1 MSSRV
6 ESDPASSMEG
16 CKRSALV
23 RKDVAVAHVSTWSVL
38 VEKEGHSVPRQ
49 DIFDAY
55 LQECK
60 AHQLETTNQA
70 AFGKLFKRV
79 FPSAGARRLGQRRQ
93 NKMHY
98 RNIEWRDR
106 VDPEEL
112 SAIEAARSKREERSR
127 RLATA
132 QQAERL
138 VWVREDD
145 RDNQQEEATAATE
158 LGPTEAVFAAAVG
171 VARWTVDVIVAFS
184 PFVSVGTHS
193 VDDDHD
199 VDTKRARSDQ
209 DEETGERPN
218 SSSTSSVSV
227 KLERRHTDEVEVEF
241 EIRQASERKRRRN
254 ERHRESED
262 EEGFTVLSRECDS
275 RRVLRS
281 PADYYRMVTR
291 DAWAPGAHMTLV
303 QVAGE
308 CSALYRRELWNIA
321 PINPLCLEDTSL
333 SWLLTT
339 TEGSQDVSAHA
350 LSSYIMLTQSSFIC
364 GYIDASREF
373 FHRAYLQLEALSVEP
388 DYDIAAALL
397 PLSWWCRFYSAN
409 EAEGHQKEVY
419 CVTVGA
425 KICESVGAINDATY
439 SGLINMQALHEMK
452 NITKWLAETKKRP
465 PFQKEWKTS
474 RIPRQSTGEL
484 HQRMCHIYGILL
496 QQFSFCMGREGTA
509 EERKESARIL
519 ECDLLPQAQDLLRAL
534 HRYRHSQD
542 EAPAIQTHHLIRAYV
557 LGIRTLIYVCLQSPK
572 QNDSAKELVLHLVS
586 TNSPIMVIAMHE
598 LCSNN
603 FVIFK
608 STINILARCREVRLL
623 QLFRDKLVPYATQ
636 FYWVGTIH
644 AFVVDA
650 IMFNISSSSW
660 PSAFPPHPA
669 PPPTTLPPAYPQP

>member
-1 MSSRV
+1 M
-6 ESDPASSMEG
+6 
-16 CKRSALV
+16 
-23 RKDVAVAHVSTWSVL
+23 
-38 VEKEGHSVPRQ
+38 EKEGHSVPRQ

-138 VWVREDD
+138 VWVREDEIEITSKK
-145 RDNQQEEATAATE
+145 RQQQQQSSGQPRPSSLLPLASPAGQSTSSSPSLPSSASARIASTTTMMSTPSAPVWLAMLLNPAPPTPRLTFDGEGEARPARNGAA
-158 LGPTEAVFAAAVG
+158 G
-171 VARWTVDVIVAFS
+171 
-184 PFVSVGTHS
+184 
-193 VDDDHD
+193 
-199 VDTKRARSDQ
+199 SDQ